1 MGVVQPILL
10 WDRPLAPSLQD
21 FQFDMSRKAAQ
32 HNWSTFESFQRSL
45 DKVIASDPNSIM
57 AYGSE
62 FKPPEILAPLLAS
75 HPLWSHLKRIL
86 EHGSDPPREKLD
98 ERSRILALD
107 AALLRGNHKSA
118 KNDEE
123 GLAALLIDDVTRGYS
138 LPLPLDQ
145 VCNIPGLSLQPMGVT
160 IQNTINEHNVIV
172 SKKRLTHD
180 STFEV
185 LKAIRSHNNRIKM
198 DDLVACRFGWALP
211 RIMHLVASL
220 RQRNPTTP
228 IYTQKVNWSKAYRR
242 DHYSASAALEC
253 ATQCGDLL
261 LIPLRLTFGGSSN
274 ASEFCNCSETV
285 CDITNELLHCADW
298 DPSETHSPIQNQIP
312 STPLSMDS
320 SIPFAVALPLA
331 VDIPIETIGKAD
343 NFIDDLIVVILG
355 DSASN
360 INRGNAAA
368 ALALEL
374 VGRPPHAQ
382 EPVTR
387 GHLASFSKLLA
398 EGRLEEVKMIL
409 GWTLDTRRLLLSL
422 PTDKYDEW
430 STDIRKMISSKSS
443 KGDKIRNTIGRLNH
457 VGFIIP
463 TARHFLERIR
473 HFEAHSYPT
482 TKDSSRIPRPVRDG
496 LLLWLDFLEQAHRGI
511 SLNVLTFRE
520 PTTLYRA
527 DACKH
532 GIGGFSVFHGRAWR
546 FAIPPD
552 LQNRATLNV
561 LEFFASIV
569 GPWIDLLEGNLPAF
583 SCIWSQ
589 TDSTTADG
597 WMHKSSFDDACLA
610 HFTGSRKMLSGQ
622 NRDSLANGSPETRTK

>member
-1 MGVVQPILL
+1 
-10 WDRPLAPSLQD
+10 
-21 FQFDMSRKAAQ
+21 
-32 HNWSTFESFQRSL
+32 
-45 DKVIASDPNSIM
+45 
-57 AYGSE
+57 
-62 FKPPEILAPLLAS
+62 
-75 HPLWSHLKRIL
+75 
-86 EHGSDPPREKLD
+86 
-98 ERSRILALD
+98 
-107 AALLRGNHKSA
+107 
-118 KNDEE
+118 
-123 GLAALLIDDVTRGYS
+123 
-138 LPLPLDQ
+138 
-145 VCNIPGLSLQPMGVT
+145 MGVT
-160 IQNTINEHNVIV
+160 IQNTINEHNVII

-185 LKAIRSHNNRIKM
+185 LKGIPSHNNRIKT
-198 DDLVACRFGWALP
+198 DDLVSCRFGWALL
-211 RIMHLVASL
+211 RIIHLVVSL

-228 IYTQKVNWSKAYRR
+228 IYTQKVDWSKAYRR

-443 KGDKIRNTIGRLNH
+443 KGDKLRNTIGRLNH

-482 TKDSSRIPRPVRDG
+482 TKDSRRIPRPVRDG

-511 SLNVLTFRE
+511 SLNVLAFRE
-520 PTTLYRA
+520 PTTLFRA

-532 GIGGFSVFHGRAWR
+532 GIGGFNVFHGRAWR

-610 HFTGSRKMLSGQ
+610 HFTGSRKMAKILIRAKSRLISEWIPGDT
-622 NRDSLANGSPETRTK
+622 NKVADSLSRDTNLSDADLTTLLRLHVPLQLPPNFAIKVLPAEISLWLTSLLQQLPDPKQSLNRPIRSQLQHGSVGNPTSAKSTSTMSSSHLSPEKIGGTSSSVSVPPFEMGDFSMASAKDWFKAQSKTPSA